1 MSGLNEALLA
11 RLMAQADG
19 KGVELVTL
27 RALVEEASQ
36 SGATRALGALGLDDP
51 RARRDM
57 DELRELLSA
66 WRDAKRSARQAVVGW
81 VVRVVLAI
89 LLAGMAVKL
98 GLLELLHG

>member
-1 MSGLNEALLA
+1 MSADALLA
-11 RLMAQADG
+11 TLLAQSEAR
-19 KGVELVTL
+19 GVDLVTL

-66 WRDAKRSARQAVVGW
+66 WRDAKRTAWRAVVTW
-81 VVRVVLAI
+81 VVRIALAAVLI
-89 LLAGMAVKL
+89 GIAVRL
-98 GLLELLHG
+98 RLTDLMSG

>member
-1 MSGLNEALLA
+1 MTGDVLA
-11 RLMAQADG
+11 RLMAQAEG
-19 KGVELVTL
+19 RGVDLVTL

-36 SGATRALGALGLDDP
+36 VGATRALGALGLGDP

-81 VVRVVLAI
+81 AVRIVLAA